1 MNKKR
6 NLFDELNIKGCTD
19 NSSSTLDMSIERIK
33 DMVNKRIESAST
45 ERMLIPMKSKKKIA
59 LIAIAATL
67 VMGITVF
74 AASGLVTSWFSSSSG
89 MPDYDSL
96 PSAEQVKKDIGHDA
110 VLIESFENGYTFD
123 NGSIINN
130 NLTDENKNSV
140 EKFKSVMFRYEKDGD
155 MVNFSQDKYDS
166 NMETVGDVVATVNGV
181 DVLYHSY
188 TNKLVPSDYKMTD
201 EDKKAEANG
210 ELVFSYG
217 SSKVEIKEV
226 QSVLWAEDG
235 IHYSLMQI
243 DGKLSDEDLAEMAK
257 EIIEK

>member
-188 TNKLVPSDYKMTD
+188 TNKIVPGDYKMTD

>member
-19 NSSSTLDMSIERIK
+19 NSSSTLDMSVERIK

-188 TNKLVPSDYKMTD
+188 TNKIVPGDYKMTD

>member
-19 NSSSTLDMSIERIK
+19 NSSSTLDMSVERIK

-59 LIAIAATL
+59 PIAIAATL

-166 NMETVGDVVATVNGV
+166 NMETVGGVVATVNGV

-188 TNKLVPSDYKMTD
+188 TNKIVPGDYKMTD

>member
-19 NSSSTLDMSIERIK
+19 NSSSTLDMSVERIK

-59 LIAIAATL
+59 PIAIAATL

-166 NMETVGDVVATVNGV
+166 NMETVGGVVATVNGV
-181 DVLYHSY
+181 DILYHSY
-188 TNKLVPSDYKMTD
+188 TNKFVPGDYKMTD

-243 DGKLSDEDLAEMAK
+243 DGKLSADDLAEMAK
-257 EIIEK
+257 EVIEE